1 MSLPEPSPESIALIT
16 GASSGIG
23 EQFAR
28 QLSEM
33 GHRVALVA
41 RREAR
46 LDQLVD
52 ELGGSDRAV
61 TIPADLAVAEQR
73 DRLAERLEEA
83 SDAGYFAE
91 KLPKFTFVEPERVAR
106 DALRAAARGQ
116 ISVIPGGPHVGVAF
130 GPNRRLPRW
139 LVLPVSK
146 RLMARS

>member
-73 DRLAERLEEA
+73 DRLAGRLQELGARVEILVN
-83 SDAGYFAE
+83 SAGYGIYTRRS
-91 KLPKFTFVEPERVAR
+91 PRMGAR
-106 DALRAAARGQ
+106 PSSSRSG
-116 ISVIPGGPHVGVAF
+116 SSS
-130 GPNRRLPRW
+130 RLW
-139 LVLPVSK
+139 ST
-146 RLMARS
+146 